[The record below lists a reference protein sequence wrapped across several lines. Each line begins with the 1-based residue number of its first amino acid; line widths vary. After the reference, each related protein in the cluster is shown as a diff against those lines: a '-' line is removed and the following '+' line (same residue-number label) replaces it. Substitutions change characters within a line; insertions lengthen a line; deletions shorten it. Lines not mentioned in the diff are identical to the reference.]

1 MQYTI
6 EIIEKLI
13 SEKEKNFKIEISK
26 LKEMLEELK
35 TMEKQNENIQ

>member
-35 TMEKQNENIQ
+35 IMEKQNENVQ